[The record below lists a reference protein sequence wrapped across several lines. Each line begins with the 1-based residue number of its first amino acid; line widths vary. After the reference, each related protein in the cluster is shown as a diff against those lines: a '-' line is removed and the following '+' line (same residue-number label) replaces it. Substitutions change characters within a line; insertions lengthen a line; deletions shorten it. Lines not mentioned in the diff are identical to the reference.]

1 MEDLKCLVKKLE
13 QTSNEKEQIRLLQ
26 AIGDKL
32 LTEYVI
38 VIPTLNVTIE
48 PLRVEAY
55 YYPYNDTSKFDDPC
69 AHPSSTKV
77 NNFGH
82 LYFIEEKY
90 GYPGVDLCLSLGDY
104 YLSFLIKN
112 SRVDGKLF
120 KQMDLYEAYQGDW
133 REIQKV
139 DVLHR
144 IDNNHKMVL
153 YTSRVGLK
161 ESRTKFFH
169 EKLAAVTEIDNQYD
183 WEKGF
188 GKLRTIAS
196 YLVENGIEDTA
207 NLTAALGT
215 HNIPYRFLPN
225 TKDIWVRD
233 FMPVRTGS
241 GKLVSFR
248 YEPSYLKDDPDLRTD
263 FRKDLAPQL
272 GLPVTY
278 SNINL
283 DGGNV
288 VFSPSGAR
296 VLISDRVFSE
306 NPEYPSAALVHELS
320 ELLETEVL
328 IIPSLKS
335 DMTGHADGMARFLDD
350 RTVLCNRPLSS
361 CGFEQQVKR
370 AVQDCGL
377 DAVDFPFVPTGGVSA
392 VGCYLNYLET
402 ERVVFLPVFGIEQDA
417 EAETSARQLFSKEIV
432 SVNIREIAQQGGCLN
447 CISWEGPYA

>member
-1 MEDLKCLVKKLE
+1 M
-13 QTSNEKEQIRLLQ
+13 
-26 AIGDKL
+26 
-32 LTEYVI
+32 
-38 VIPTLNVTIE
+38 
-48 PLRVEAY
+48 
-55 YYPYNDTSKFDDPC
+55 F
-69 AHPSSTKV
+69 
-77 NNFGH
+77 
-82 LYFIEEKY
+82 
-90 GYPGVDLCLSLGDY
+90 CLSGL
-104 YLSFLIKN
+104 LSYIYP
-112 SRVDGKLF
+112 S
-120 KQMDLYEAYQGDW
+120 
-133 REIQKV
+133 
-139 DVLHR
+139 
-144 IDNNHKMVL
+144 
-153 YTSRVGLK
+153 
-161 ESRTKFFH
+161 
-169 EKLAAVTEIDNQYD
+169 
-183 WEKGF
+183 
-188 GKLRTIAS
+188 
-196 YLVENGIEDTA
+196 DTA
-207 NLTAALGT
+207 NLTAALDT

-248 YEPSYLKDDPDLRTD
+248 YEPSYLKNDPDLRTD

-283 DGGNV
+283 DSGNM

-417 EAETSARQLFSKEIV
+417 EAETFARQLFSKEIV
-432 SVNIREIAQQGGCLN
+432 PVNIREIAQQGGCLN
-447 CISWEGPYA
+447 CISWEGPHA

>member
-1 MEDLKCLVKKLE
+1 M
-13 QTSNEKEQIRLLQ
+13 
-26 AIGDKL
+26 
-32 LTEYVI
+32 
-38 VIPTLNVTIE
+38 
-48 PLRVEAY
+48 
-55 YYPYNDTSKFDDPC
+55 F
-69 AHPSSTKV
+69 
-77 NNFGH
+77 
-82 LYFIEEKY
+82 
-90 GYPGVDLCLSLGDY
+90 CLSGL
-104 YLSFLIKN
+104 LSYI
-112 SRVDGKLF
+112 
-120 KQMDLYEAYQGDW
+120 YPP
-133 REIQKV
+133 
-139 DVLHR
+139 
-144 IDNNHKMVL
+144 
-153 YTSRVGLK
+153 
-161 ESRTKFFH
+161 
-169 EKLAAVTEIDNQYD
+169 
-183 WEKGF
+183 
-188 GKLRTIAS
+188 
-196 YLVENGIEDTA
+196 DTA

-248 YEPSYLKDDPDLRTD
+248 YEPSYLRDCPELRTD
-263 FRKDLAPQL
+263 FLRNIAPQL
-272 GLPVTY
+272 ALTPLY
-278 SNINL
+278 SDINL

-370 AVQDCGL
+370 AVQGCGL

-417 EAETSARQLFSKEIV
+417 EAETFARQLFSKEIV
-432 SVNIREIAQQGGCLN
+432 PVNIREIAQQGGCLN
-447 CISWEGPYA
+447 CISWEGPHA

>member
-1 MEDLKCLVKKLE
+1 M
-13 QTSNEKEQIRLLQ
+13 
-26 AIGDKL
+26 
-32 LTEYVI
+32 
-38 VIPTLNVTIE
+38 
-48 PLRVEAY
+48 
-55 YYPYNDTSKFDDPC
+55 F
-69 AHPSSTKV
+69 
-77 NNFGH
+77 
-82 LYFIEEKY
+82 
-90 GYPGVDLCLSLGDY
+90 CLSGL
-104 YLSFLIKN
+104 LSYIYP
-112 SRVDGKLF
+112 S
-120 KQMDLYEAYQGDW
+120 
-133 REIQKV
+133 
-139 DVLHR
+139 
-144 IDNNHKMVL
+144 
-153 YTSRVGLK
+153 
-161 ESRTKFFH
+161 
-169 EKLAAVTEIDNQYD
+169 
-183 WEKGF
+183 
-188 GKLRTIAS
+188 
-196 YLVENGIEDTA
+196 DTA
-207 NLTAALGT
+207 NLTAALDT

-241 GKLVSFR
+241 GKLVSFH
-248 YEPSYLKDDPDLRTD
+248 YEPSYLKNDPVLRTD
-263 FRKDLAPQL
+263 FRKDIAPQL

-283 DGGNV
+283 DGGNA

-320 ELLETEVL
+320 ELLEAEVL

-335 DMTGHADGMARFLDD
+335 DMTGHADGMARFLDG

-377 DAVDFPFVPTGGVSA
+377 DAVDFPFVPTGRVSA

-432 SVNIREIAQQGGCLN
+432 PVNIREIARQGGCLN
-447 CISWEGPYA
+447 CISWEEPHA

>member
-1 MEDLKCLVKKLE
+1 M
-13 QTSNEKEQIRLLQ
+13 
-26 AIGDKL
+26 
-32 LTEYVI
+32 
-38 VIPTLNVTIE
+38 
-48 PLRVEAY
+48 
-55 YYPYNDTSKFDDPC
+55 F
-69 AHPSSTKV
+69 
-77 NNFGH
+77 
-82 LYFIEEKY
+82 
-90 GYPGVDLCLSLGDY
+90 CLSGL
-104 YLSFLIKN
+104 LSYIYP
-112 SRVDGKLF
+112 S
-120 KQMDLYEAYQGDW
+120 
-133 REIQKV
+133 
-139 DVLHR
+139 
-144 IDNNHKMVL
+144 
-153 YTSRVGLK
+153 
-161 ESRTKFFH
+161 
-169 EKLAAVTEIDNQYD
+169 
-183 WEKGF
+183 
-188 GKLRTIAS
+188 
-196 YLVENGIEDTA
+196 DTA
-207 NLTAALGT
+207 NLTAALDT

-248 YEPSYLKDDPDLRTD
+248 YEPSYLKNDPDLRTD

-278 SNINL
+278 RNINL

-306 NPEYPSAALVHELS
+306 NPEYPSAALMRELS
-320 ELLETEVL
+320 ELLEAEVL

-377 DAVDFPFVPTGGVSA
+377 DAVDFPFVPAGGVSA

-432 SVNIREIAQQGGCLN
+432 PVNIREIAQQGGCLN
-447 CISWEGPYA
+447 CISWEGPHA

>member
-1 MEDLKCLVKKLE
+1 M
-13 QTSNEKEQIRLLQ
+13 
-26 AIGDKL
+26 
-32 LTEYVI
+32 
-38 VIPTLNVTIE
+38 
-48 PLRVEAY
+48 
-55 YYPYNDTSKFDDPC
+55 F
-69 AHPSSTKV
+69 
-77 NNFGH
+77 
-82 LYFIEEKY
+82 
-90 GYPGVDLCLSLGDY
+90 CLSGL
-104 YLSFLIKN
+104 LSYIYP
-112 SRVDGKLF
+112 S
-120 KQMDLYEAYQGDW
+120 
-133 REIQKV
+133 
-139 DVLHR
+139 
-144 IDNNHKMVL
+144 
-153 YTSRVGLK
+153 
-161 ESRTKFFH
+161 
-169 EKLAAVTEIDNQYD
+169 
-183 WEKGF
+183 
-188 GKLRTIAS
+188 
-196 YLVENGIEDTA
+196 DTA
-207 NLTAALGT
+207 NLTAALDT

-248 YEPSYLKDDPDLRTD
+248 YEPSYLKNDPDLRTD

-272 GLPVTY
+272 GLSVTY

-306 NPEYPSAALVHELS
+306 NPEYPSAALMRELS
-320 ELLETEVL
+320 ELLEAEVL

-377 DAVDFPFVPTGGVSA
+377 DAVDFPFVPAGGVSA

-432 SVNIREIAQQGGCLN
+432 PVNIREIAQQGGCLN
-447 CISWEGPYA
+447 CISWEGPHA